1 MGDYY
6 LPEQLASKLGLTL
19 EELERA
25 QARRLIQPVPKN
37 GLLFYTSQHAYK
49 LRAACRLRQQKG
61 LSWDE
66 AIGELAKRPLYQV
79 SSR

>member
-19 EELERA
+19 AELEQA
-25 QARRLIQPVPKN
+25 QARGLIQPVRKN
-37 GLLFYTSQHAYK
+37 GLVFYSSQHAYK
-49 LRAACRLRQQKG
+49 LRAASRLRREKG

-66 AIGELAKRPLYQV
+66 AAAELRKRPLYQV
-79 SSR
+79 ASR